1 MMDYTF
7 KKVILP
13 VVLVCFYWS
22 IIASSLR
29 QMNSHGKKLSFP
41 TCVNDV
47 SPHYK
52 GCLGPISVF

>member
-29 QMNSHGKKLSFP
+29 QMNSVAHMERNYLSLL
-41 TCVNDV
+41 V
-47 SPHYK
+47 SMMCHHTIK
-52 GCLGPISVF
+52 GV